1 MAGAELI
8 QARPSPWEGP
18 APAPRLTRWT
28 RFAYG
33 VGDISNAVK
42 TVMAALFG
50 FFFYT
55 SVMGLPG
62 SLVGLAGAIGLV
74 WDALIDP
81 WIGQLSD
88 HSRARRGRRHAFML
102 AGALTMGAGFWLS
115 FSPPRGLPQP
125 LLFAWLLGTGFL
137 LRTATSVFRVP
148 YFALGAELSRDYDE
162 RTSIV
167 GLRAILGIVGS
178 LAAAPLSFVLFF
190 PNVGAGDPKLRYD
203 GYPLLGLFFGAV
215 MTVVSLVA
223 TLGTRAFAHV
233 GGAAPEAAKPTVR
246 RFLATSLSCL
256 RSRSFRILFGS
267 SSLFFLAISIATTLS
282 IHFHTYYARLTD
294 SRALGAVQLALYL
307 FGVVGVVVWLRV
319 SRRWDKHHVYV
330 IGTFA
335 ASIVMM
341 ALTLLVGEGR
351 PLGTGNVSV
360 LLIAHALV
368 GFFAS
373 TLWFV
378 PATLL
383 ADVVDED
390 ELQSGE
396 RREGAF
402 FGLWSLG
409 QQLATGLAIL
419 LTGVLVEH
427 FAGLVPGQAVQSP
440 QTVQRIGLLYTALPG
455 LLLFLAAAWA
465 LRFKLCRREV
475 AAIQSALDAHARRR
489 AGSGPAAPAR
499 PTR

>member
-1 MAGAELI
+1 VAGAELI
-8 QARPSPWEGP
+8 P
-18 APAPRLTRWT
+18 APAAVDGRSPTPRLARGA

-62 SLVGLAGAIGLV
+62 SLVGVAGAIGLV

-81 WIGQLSD
+81 YIGQLSD
-88 HSRARRGRRHAFML
+88 HSRSRRGRRHGFML
-102 AGALTMGAGFWLS
+102 AGALTMGLGFWLS
-115 FSPPRGLPQP
+115 FAPPRGLSQAA
-125 LLFAWLLGTGFL
+125 LFAWLLGTGFL

-148 YFALGAELSRDYDE
+148 YFALGAEMSRDYDE

-167 GLRAILGIVGS
+167 GLRAILGIAGS

-190 PNVGAGDPKLRYD
+190 PNRGDGDPKLRYE

-223 TLGTRAFAHV
+223 TFGTRRFAHV
-233 GGAAPEAAKPTVR
+233 GGGAPTAAKPTVR
-246 RFLATSLSCL
+246 AFLSTALACL
-256 RSRSFRILFGS
+256 RSPSFRILFGS

-282 IHFHTYYARLTD
+282 IHFHTYYARVSD
-294 SRALGAVQLALYL
+294 SRALGAVQLALYG
-307 FGVVGVVVWLRV
+307 FGAVGVPVWLRLT
-319 SRRWDKHHVYV
+319 RRGDKHRVYV
-330 IGTFA
+330 TGTFA
-335 ASIVMM
+335 ASAVMI
-341 ALTLLVGEGR
+341 ALPFLVGDGR
-351 PLGTGNVSV
+351 PLGTGNVPV
-360 LLIAHALV
+360 LVAAHALV

-390 ELQSGE
+390 ELRSGE

-419 LTGVLVEH
+419 LTGLLVDH

-440 QTVQRIGLLYTALPG
+440 HTVFRIGLLYTALPG
-455 LLLFLAAAWA
+455 VLLLVAALWA
-465 LRFKLCRREV
+465 TRFRLGRREV
-475 AAIQSALDAHARRR
+475 AVIQAELDARRR
-489 AGSGPAAPAR
+489 A
-499 PTR
+499 